1 MVLRG
6 ELSYDRRSDLA
17 STDRAVRTIEE
28 KGYQRALEEFSAQ
41 VRKGVVSKDIATLGQ
56 QLLINAAN
64 AGDGKATAELLSLYA
79 QMETTAGQAVQAA
92 SILRKLAP
100 SDQLYAAKR
109 VVSELEKTIQ
119 KNYKDLDITID
130 PSLIE
135 EFNQQTAQAG
145 RDEGLDKIYQ
155 NVADQV
161 PAKWKLSLIH
171 I

>member
-1 MVLRG
+1 M
-6 ELSYDRRSDLA
+6 SDK
-17 STDRAVRTIEE
+17 SSINRAIRTIKE
-28 KGYQRALEEFSAQ
+28 KEFWGALEEFRNS
-41 VRKGVVSKDIATLGQ
+41 VSKGVVSKDIATLGQ

-119 KNYKDLDITID
+119 KNYKDLEITID

-135 EFNQQTAQAG
+135 EFNQQTDQAG
-145 RDEGLDKIYQ
+145 RDAVLD
-155 NVADQV
+155 
-161 PAKWKLSLIH
+161 LSLIH

>member
-1 MVLRG
+1 M
-6 ELSYDRRSDLA
+6 
-17 STDRAVRTIEE
+17 
-28 KGYQRALEEFSAQ
+28 
-41 VRKGVVSKDIATLGQ
+41 SKDIATLGQ
-56 QLLINAAN
+56 RLLINAAN
-64 AGDGKATAELLSLYA
+64 AGGDGKATAEVAFPLRADGDPAAGRRYRRPPSCASWLS
-79 QMETTAGQAVQAA
+79 
-92 SILRKLAP
+92 

-145 RDEGLDKIYQ
+145 RDEVLDKIYQ

-161 PAKWKLSLIH
+161 PAKWKDKWNAWRYMAMLFNPRTH
-171 I
+171 IRNIVGNVGFQPLR